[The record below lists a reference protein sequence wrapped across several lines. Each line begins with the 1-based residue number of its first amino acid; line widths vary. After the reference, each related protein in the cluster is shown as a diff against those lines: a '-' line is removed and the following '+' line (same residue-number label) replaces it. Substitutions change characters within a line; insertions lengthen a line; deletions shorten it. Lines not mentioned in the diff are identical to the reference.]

1 MQRTQPSTPSSPSRR
16 LRIAV
21 IMAWLAI
28 VTLAPG
34 RTAAQEATYKFD
46 IGASLG
52 MSGYLGDANTSN
64 LYKNPG
70 FAAGASFRY
79 LPNTRWAIKAML
91 TYAGLSGNSADMT
104 NVYPGGETYK
114 FTSKVYDLSGRVEFN
129 FFNYG
134 IGETYRKLKRWTPYL
149 SIGAGITAA
158 SCQGTTVAFNIPMGL
173 GIKYKLQERINLGV
187 EWSMTKAF
195 NDNIDGPVLDDL
207 YQIKSSFMKNTDW
220 YSTLM
225 LSISFEFGE
234 RCKNCFYVD

>member
-1 MQRTQPSTPSSPSRR
+1 MQPSRIKTLPSTSLKVLATIFLMATALWRP
-16 LRIAV
+16 AV
-21 IMAWLAI
+21 S
-28 VTLAPG
+28 T
-34 RTAAQEATYKFD
+34 AQEAAYRFD

-79 LPNTRWAIKAML
+79 LANTRWAIKGML

-134 IGETYRKLKRWTPYL
+134 IGETYRKLKRWSPYL
-149 SIGAGITAA
+149 SLGAGLTVA
-158 SCQGTTVAFNIPMGL
+158 SCQGTAVAFNIPMSV
-173 GIKYKLQERINLGV
+173 GIKYKLRERINLGV
-187 EWSMTKAF
+187 EWTMTKAF

-220 YSTLM
+220 YSTMSLT
-225 LSISFEFGE
+225 ISYEFSK
-234 RCKNCFYVD
+234 RCAVCNYKD

>member
-1 MQRTQPSTPSSPSRR
+1 MQPSRMKTLPSTSLKVLATIFLMATALWRP
-16 LRIAV
+16 AV
-21 IMAWLAI
+21 S
-28 VTLAPG
+28 T
-34 RTAAQEATYKFD
+34 AQEAAYRFD

-52 MSGYLGDANTSN
+52 MSGYLGDANSSN

-70 FAAGASFRY
+70 LAAGASFRY
-79 LPNTRWAIKAML
+79 LPNTRWAIKGML

-134 IGETYRKLKRWTPYL
+134 IGETYRKLKRWSPYL
-149 SIGAGITAA
+149 SLGAGLTVA
-158 SCQGTTVAFNIPMGL
+158 SCQGTAVAFNIPMSV
-173 GIKYKLQERINLGV
+173 GIKYKLRERINLGV
-187 EWSMTKAF
+187 EWTMTKAF

-225 LSISFEFGE
+225 VSISYEFGE

>member
-1 MQRTQPSTPSSPSRR
+1 MTRTVLIFMITVAACLPANLQ
-16 LRIAV
+16 
-21 IMAWLAI
+21 
-28 VTLAPG
+28 
-34 RTAAQEATYKFD
+34 AQEAAYKFD

-52 MSGYLGDANTSN
+52 MSGYLGDANTSS

-79 LPNTRWAIKAML
+79 LPNTRWAIKGML

-114 FTSKVYDLSGRVEFN
+114 FTSKVYDFSGRVEFN

-134 IGETYRKLKRWTPYL
+134 IGETYRKMKRWSPYL
-149 SIGAGITAA
+149 SLGVGITVA
-158 SCQGTTVAFNIPMGL
+158 SCQGTATALNLPMGI
-173 GIKYKLQERINLGV
+173 GIKYKLRERINLGV
-187 EWSMTKAF
+187 EWTMTKAF

-220 YSTLM
+220 YSPLR
-225 LSISFEFGE
+225 LSVSFEFGE

>member
-1 MQRTQPSTPSSPSRR
+1 MTRTVLIFMITVAACLPANLQ
-16 LRIAV
+16 
-21 IMAWLAI
+21 
-28 VTLAPG
+28 
-34 RTAAQEATYKFD
+34 AQEAAYKFD

-52 MSGYLGDANTSN
+52 MSGYLGDANTSS

-79 LPNTRWAIKAML
+79 LPNTRWAIKGML

-104 NVYPGGETYK
+104 NVYPGGEPYK
-114 FTSKVYDLSGRVEFN
+114 FTSKVYDFSGRVEFN

-134 IGETYRKLKRWTPYL
+134 IGETYRKMKRWSPYL
-149 SIGAGITAA
+149 SLGVGITVA
-158 SCQGTTVAFNIPMGL
+158 SCQGTATALNLPMGI
-173 GIKYKLQERINLGV
+173 GIKYKLRERINLGV
-187 EWSMTKAF
+187 EWTMTKAF

-225 LSISFEFGE
+225 LSVSFEFGE